1 MMRVHDKQFRCDF
14 HNKFHHIVF
23 VVSVLLFAIFATNAL
38 FAQTAADHGFADE
51 RFRRGVQ
58 AYYRGAFNDAVL
70 QFEDALTYTPED
82 NRILEWL
89 GKAYYRAGM
98 EDAALQEWNYAAQNG
113 YGGQLLQNTIEIVS
127 VRRIFTGDYGL
138 DGRFVESGSFPATDG
153 NVLHYSQPVSILPNK
168 DGSFWVSA
176 YGSNELI
183 RVNVNGV
190 IVQRSNGPLNGFD
203 RPFDMLRMKDGR
215 IVVSEFAG
223 DRLSFINEDGKFI
236 SSFGTKGRGDGE
248 LLGPQYIAQ
257 DSNGNI
263 FVTDY
268 GNRRVA
274 VFNEEGEFLFNFGKF
289 KSPTGIAIYGDNV
302 YIADNYTGSIY
313 CYDLSGNYEGLFVPE
328 DTFDNPEAMRLY
340 KDGLLICDSE
350 KLYSVSIET
359 GAPVLVAN
367 MGKGPSHITCAEE
380 DANGNIIAADFKA
393 NELYVLARMPELI
406 GGLYVEISRVNADK
420 FPRVDLE
427 VRIENRR
434 RQPIVGLSDINF
446 FITEDKYAVTG
457 QTLTGSADLND
468 KCDITVI
475 IDRSSRMKAYEADV
489 QYAIREIAASMNGK
503 GTMRI
508 VSSGYIP
515 TSEIIATPN
524 EMLNFNIKQI
534 KTEYSDSCSTDLA
547 IRLAANDLVNGEHKR
562 AVVFITE
569 GTVTNGAFSNYTL
582 NDLSSYLNN
591 NGISFALV
599 STAQQA
605 AGTEFAFITENTSG
619 DSYYLYRSEGISS
632 IVSDLVAI
640 PSGIYTLTYTSGMAT
655 DFGRSYLPVELE
667 VYLLNRSGRAE
678 TGYFAPL
685 E

>member
-1 MMRVHDKQFRCDF
+1 MRKDLHGSLYR
-14 HNKFHHIVF
+14 KFCNIGFFFAFLVF
-23 VVSVLLFAIFATNAL
+23 TGLTTDVL
-38 FAQTAADHGFADE
+38 FAQSAADRGFADE

-127 VRRIFTGDYGL
+127 VRRIFTGDYGN
-138 DGRFVESGSFPATDG
+138 DGRFIESGSFPAIEE

-176 YGSNELI
+176 YGSNEII

-190 IVQRSNGPLNGFD
+190 VVQRSSGPLNGFD
-203 RPFDMLRMKDGR
+203 RPFDMIRMKNGT

-223 DRLSFINEDGKFI
+223 DRITFVNEDGRFI
-236 SSFGTKGRGDGE
+236 KSFGSKGRGDGE
-248 LLGPQYIAQ
+248 LLGPQFMAQ

-289 KSPTGIAIYGDNV
+289 KSPTGIAVYGDNV
-302 YIADNYTGSIY
+302 YIADNYTGSVY
-313 CYDLSGNYEGLFVPE
+313 CYDLSGNYEGIFVPE

-340 KDGLLICDSE
+340 KGGLLVCDGE

-367 MGKGPSHITCAEE
+367 TGNGPSHITCAEE

-420 FPRVDLE
+420 FPHIDLE

-434 RQPIVGLSDINF
+434 RQPVVGLTDINF
-446 FITEDKYAVTG
+446 FITEGKYAVTG
-457 QTLTGSADLND
+457 QTLTGCADLND
-468 KCDITVI
+468 NCDITVI
-475 IDRSSRMKAYEADV
+475 IDRSSRMKPYETDV
-489 QYAIREIAASMNGK
+489 QYAIREIAASMKGK

-515 TSEIIATPN
+515 TSEITGTPA
-524 EMLNFNIKQI
+524 EMLNFSMKQI
-534 KTEYSDSCSTDLA
+534 KTEYSDVCSTDLA

-562 AVVFITE
+562 AVVLITD
-569 GTVTNGAFSNYTL
+569 GGITNSAFSNYTL
-582 NDLSSYLNN
+582 TDLSSYLNN

-599 STAQQA
+599 STVQQA
-605 AGTEFAFITENTSG
+605 AAEELSFITENTSG
-619 DSYYLYRSEGISS
+619 DNYYLYRSEGISS
-632 IVSDLVAI
+632 IVSDLVSI
-640 PSGIYTLTYTSGMAT
+640 PSGIYTLSYTSGMAT

>member
-1 MMRVHDKQFRCDF
+1 
-14 HNKFHHIVF
+14 
-23 VVSVLLFAIFATNAL
+23 
-38 FAQTAADHGFADE
+38 
-51 RFRRGVQ
+51 
-58 AYYRGAFNDAVL
+58 
-70 QFEDALTYTPED
+70 
-82 NRILEWL
+82 
-89 GKAYYRAGM
+89 
-98 EDAALQEWNYAAQNG
+98 
-113 YGGQLLQNTIEIVS
+113 
-127 VRRIFTGDYGL
+127 
-138 DGRFVESGSFPATDG
+138 
-153 NVLHYSQPVSILPNK
+153 
-168 DGSFWVSA
+168 
-176 YGSNELI
+176 
-183 RVNVNGV
+183 
-190 IVQRSNGPLNGFD
+190 
-203 RPFDMLRMKDGR
+203 
-215 IVVSEFAG
+215 
-223 DRLSFINEDGKFI
+223 
-236 SSFGTKGRGDGE
+236 
-248 LLGPQYIAQ
+248 
-257 DSNGNI
+257 
-263 FVTDY
+263 
-268 GNRRVA
+268 
-274 VFNEEGEFLFNFGKF
+274 
-289 KSPTGIAIYGDNV
+289 
-302 YIADNYTGSIY
+302 
-313 CYDLSGNYEGLFVPE
+313 
-328 DTFDNPEAMRLY
+328 MRLY

-406 GGLYVEISRVNADK
+406 GGLYVEISRVNADN

-515 TSEIIATPN
+515 TSEIKATPN

>member
-1 MMRVHDKQFRCDF
+1 MRKDLGDF
-14 HNKFHHIVF
+14 LYRKFWNIAFFFAFLVF
-23 VVSVLLFAIFATNAL
+23 SGLTADVL
-38 FAQTAADHGFADE
+38 FAQSAADRGFADE

-127 VRRIFTGDYGL
+127 VRRIFTGDYGN
-138 DGRFVESGSFPATDG
+138 DGRFIESGSFPAIEE

-176 YGSNELI
+176 YGSNEII

-190 IVQRSNGPLNGFD
+190 VVQRSDGPLNGFD
-203 RPFDMLRMKDGR
+203 RPFDMIRMKGGT

-223 DRLSFINEDGKFI
+223 DRITFVNENGRFIK
-236 SSFGTKGRGDGE
+236 SFGSKGRGDGE
-248 LLGPQYIAQ
+248 LLGPQFMAQ

-268 GNRRVA
+268 GNKRVA

-289 KSPTGIAIYGDNV
+289 KSPTGIAVYGDNV
-302 YIADNYTGSIY
+302 YIADNYTGSVY
-313 CYDLSGNYEGLFVPE
+313 CYDLSGNYEGIFVPE

-340 KDGLLICDSE
+340 KDGLLICDGE

-359 GAPVLVAN
+359 GAPVLIAN
-367 MGKGPSHITCAEE
+367 TGNGPSHITCAEE

-420 FPRVDLE
+420 FPNIDLE
-427 VRIENRR
+427 VRVENRR
-434 RQPIVGLSDINF
+434 RQPVVGLTDINF
-446 FITEDKYAVTG
+446 FITEGKYAVTG
-457 QTLTGSADLND
+457 QTLTGCADLND
-468 KCDITVI
+468 NCDITVI
-475 IDRSSRMKAYEADV
+475 IDRSLRMKAYETDV
-489 QYAIREIAASMNGK
+489 QYAIREIAASMKGK

-515 TSEIIATPN
+515 TSEITGTPS
-524 EMLNFNIKQI
+524 EMLNFSMKQI
-534 KTEYSDSCSTDLA
+534 KTEYSDVCSTDLA

-562 AVVFITE
+562 AVVFITD
-569 GTVTNGAFSNYTL
+569 GRITNSAFANYTL
-582 NDLSSYLNN
+582 TDLSSYLNN

-599 STAQQA
+599 STVQQA
-605 AGTEFAFITENTSG
+605 AAEELSFIMENTSG
-619 DSYYLYRSEGISS
+619 DNYYLYRSEGISS
-632 IVSDLVAI
+632 IVSDLVSV
-640 PSGIYTLTYTSGMAT
+640 PSGIYTLSYTSGMAT

>member
-1 MMRVHDKQFRCDF
+1 MINVHKNGFNNDI
-14 HNKFHHIVF
+14 HNKFPHIVF
-23 VVSVLLFAIFATNAL
+23 AVAVLLFAVFTTNAL
-38 FAQTAADHGFADE
+38 FAQTAADRGFADE

-70 QFEDALTYTPED
+70 QFEDALTYTPDD

-98 EDAALQEWNYAAQNG
+98 EDAALQEWNYASQNG

-153 NVLHYSQPVSILPNK
+153 KVLHYSQPVSILPNK

-190 IVQRSNGPLNGFD
+190 VVQRCYGPLNGFD

-223 DRLSFINEDGKFI
+223 DRLTFITSDGKYI
-236 SSFGTKGRGDGE
+236 KTFGSKGRGNGE
-248 LLGPQYIAQ
+248 LLGPQYMAQ

-268 GNRRVA
+268 GNKRVA
-274 VFNEEGEFLFNFGKF
+274 VFNEDGEFRFNFGKF
-289 KSPTGIAIYGDNV
+289 KSPTGIAVYGDNV
-302 YIADNYTGSIY
+302 YVADNYTGSIY
-313 CYDLSGNYEGLFVPE
+313 SFDLSGNYEGLFVPE
-328 DTFDNPEAMRLY
+328 DTFENPEAMRLY
-340 KDGLLICDSE
+340 KDGLLVCDSE

-359 GAPVLVAN
+359 GAPVLIAN
-367 MGKGPSHITCAEE
+367 TGNGPSHITCAEE

-393 NELYVLARMPELI
+393 NELYVLSRMPELI
-406 GGLYVEISRVNADK
+406 GGLYVEISRVNADN
-420 FPRVDLE
+420 FPKIYLE
-427 VRIENRR
+427 VRVENRR
-434 RQPIVGLSDINF
+434 RQSIVGLTDINF

-475 IDRSSRMKAYEADV
+475 IDRSTGMKMYEADV
-489 QYAIREIAASMNGK
+489 QYAIREIAASMKGK
-503 GTMRI
+503 GTMR
-508 VSSGYIP
+508 VVCSGYIP
-515 TSEIIATPN
+515 TSEIISSPN
-524 EMLNFNIKQI
+524 EMLNFNMKQI
-534 KTEYSDSCSTDLA
+534 KTEYSDVCSTDLA

-562 AVVFITE
+562 AVVFITD
-569 GTVTNGAFSNYTL
+569 GNVRNDAFKNYTL
-582 NDLSSYLNN
+582 SDLSAYLNN
-591 NGISFALV
+591 NGISFAIV
-599 STAQQA
+599 STAQQSL
-605 AGTEFAFITENTSG
+605 GTELAYITENTNG
-619 DSYYLYRSEGISS
+619 ESYYLYRSEGISS
-632 IVSDLVAI
+632 IVSDLTAI
-640 PSGIYTLTYTSGMAT
+640 PSGIYTLSYTSGMAT
-655 DFGRSYLPVELE
+655 NFGRSYLPVELE

>member
-1 MMRVHDKQFRCDF
+1 MKNRLHSAAV
-14 HNKFHHIVF
+14 VF
-23 VVSVLLFAIFATNAL
+23 FAVVLVVLTVGSLS
-38 FAQTAADHGFADE
+38 AQSAADRGFAEE

-58 AYYRGAFNDAVL
+58 AFYRGAFNDAVL
-70 QFEDALTYTPED
+70 QFEDALTYMPEES
-82 NRILEWL
+82 RILEWL

-113 YGGQLLQNTIEIVS
+113 YGGQLLQNIIEIVS
-127 VRRIFTGDYGL
+127 VRRIFTGDYGE
-138 DGRFVESGSFPATDG
+138 DGRFVESGSFPAIEG
-153 NVLHYSQPVSILPNK
+153 EVMHYSQPVAILPNK

-190 IVQRSNGPLNGFD
+190 VVERKSGPLNGFD
-203 RPFDMLRMKDGR
+203 RPFDLLRLKNGN
-215 IVVSEFAG
+215 IAVSEFAG
-223 DRLSFINEDGKFI
+223 DRLSLITADGNYIK
-236 SSFGTKGRGDGE
+236 SFGSKGRGDGQ
-248 LLGPQYIAQ
+248 LLGPQYMAQ

-274 VFNEEGEFLFNFGKF
+274 VFSEDGEFLFNFGSF
-289 KSPTGIAIYGDNV
+289 KSPTGIAVYGDSV
-302 YIADNYTGSIY
+302 YIVDSYYGCIY
-313 CYDLSGNYEGLFVPE
+313 DYDLSGNYEGIFVPDE
-328 DTFDNPEAMRLY
+328 TFEKPEAMRLY
-340 KDGLLICDSE
+340 KDGLLVCDGS

-359 GAPVLVAN
+359 GAPVLVADTGN
-367 MGKGPSHITCAEE
+367 GPSHITCAEE

-420 FPRVDLE
+420 FPNISIDVRV
-427 VRIENRR
+427 ENRR
-434 RQPIVGLSDINF
+434 RQPIVGLNDINF

-457 QTLTGSADLND
+457 QTLTGSADLNEN
-468 KCDITVI
+468 CDITVI
-475 IDRSSRMKAYEADV
+475 IDRSTRMKVHEADV
-489 QYAIREIAASMNGK
+489 QYAVREIAAAMGGK

-515 TSEIIATPN
+515 TSEIMAKPN
-524 EMLNFNIKQI
+524 EMLNFSMKQI
-534 KTEYSDSCSTDLA
+534 KTEYSDTCSTDLA

-562 AVVFITE
+562 AVVFITD
-569 GTVTNGAFSNYTL
+569 GSVTNGAFSNYTL
-582 NDLSSYLNN
+582 SDLSAYLNN

-599 STAQQA
+599 STVQQSA
-605 AGTEFAFITENTSG
+605 SVEMNYITENTG
-619 DSYYLYRSEGISS
+619 GGSYYLYRSEGISCIVEDLLS
-632 IVSDLVAI
+632 I
-640 PSGIYTLTYTSGMAT
+640 PTGIYTLSYTSGMAT